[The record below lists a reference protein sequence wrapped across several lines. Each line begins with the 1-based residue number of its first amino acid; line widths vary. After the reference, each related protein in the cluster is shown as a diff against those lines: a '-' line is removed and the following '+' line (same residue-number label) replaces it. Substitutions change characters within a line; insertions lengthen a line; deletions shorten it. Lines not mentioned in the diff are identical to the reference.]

1 MIFISNKNL
10 LGPKIIENLKYQR
23 INEIF
28 SSKNVL

>member
-10 LGPKIIENLKYQR
+10 FGPKIIEIFKYQR

-28 SSKNVL
+28 LSKTAL